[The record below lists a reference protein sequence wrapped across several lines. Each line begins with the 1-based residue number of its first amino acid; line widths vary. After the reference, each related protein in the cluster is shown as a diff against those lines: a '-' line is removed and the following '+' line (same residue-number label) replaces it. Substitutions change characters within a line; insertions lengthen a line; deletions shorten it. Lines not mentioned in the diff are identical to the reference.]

1 MKSTL
6 LLVVL
11 LMLACRDVSGEMFT
25 ALVDLE
31 QLLHAEREVALH
43 LRQFVDEQAQRLRLL
58 TLYVIRS
65 TSHSAFTKSFGNISV
80 SKFWVS
86 GSIGSVSVSV
96 CVTESGGKFQ
106 GARRSI

>member
-11 LMLACRDVSGEMFT
+11 LMLAWSDVSGEMFT

-58 TLYVIRS
+58 TLYVS
-65 TSHSAFTKSFGNISV
+65 
-80 SKFWVS
+80 
-86 GSIGSVSVSV
+86 
-96 CVTESGGKFQ
+96 
-106 GARRSI
+106 